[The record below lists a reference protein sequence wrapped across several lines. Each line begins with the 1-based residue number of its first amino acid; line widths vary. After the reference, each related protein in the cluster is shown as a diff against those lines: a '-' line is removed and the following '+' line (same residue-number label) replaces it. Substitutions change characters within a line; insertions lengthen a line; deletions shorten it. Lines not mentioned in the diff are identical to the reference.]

1 MVTQADLAKKLG
13 ITRTTVARALNGSK
27 SIKLE
32 TKEKVLELAKE
43 LGYEKNYLG
52 STLAIKEKKKIVA
65 IIAKSINEEY
75 SKKIKTGLKDFEE
88 EVKAYGVKI
97 KILEVDISDSSG
109 QIEILKRS
117 LEKKIHGLI
126 ITPLN
131 NEEIL
136 KIITPLIQELQVVSI
151 GKQLST
157 EMTYIDSRYTKS
169 GRIAANIMSNVTK
182 EEGKILIVDGGDDLM
197 SSKKYLKGF
206 TTKLDEISKR
216 YVGPIKIEN
225 LLENKSKILDYLSD
239 DVEGIYINRYAPEII
254 EYLGEVKKDNYKFIT
269 NGFNEKIR
277 GFLES
282 DKIIATV
289 SEDFYNQG
297 YTAGKRIFE
306 LLYKTD
312 IKRSQ
317 KFQTK
322 IDIIFKES
330 LD

>member
-1 MVTQADLAKKLG
+1 MVTQEDLAKKLG

-65 IIAKSINEEY
+65 IIAKSVNEEY
-75 SKKIKTGLKDFEE
+75 SKKIKAGLKDFED

-97 KILEVDISDSSG
+97 KILEVDLSDRIG
-109 QIEILKRS
+109 QIEILKKI
-117 LEKKIHGLI
+117 LDKKIHGLI
-126 ITPLN
+126 LTPLDT
-131 NEEIL
+131 EEIL
-136 KIITPLIQELQVVSI
+136 KIILPVINELHVVSI
-151 GKQLST
+151 GKELSS
-157 EMTYIDSRYTKS
+157 EITYIDSRYTKS
-169 GRIAANIMSNVTK
+169 GRIAANIMSNVTVK
-182 EEGKILIVDGGDDLM
+182 DGKILIIDGGDDLM

-206 TTKLDEISKR
+206 TAKLDEIQKK
-216 YVGPIKIEN
+216 YVGPIKIES
-225 LLENKSKILDYLSD
+225 LLENKNKVLNYLSED
-239 DVEGIYINRYAPEII
+239 IEGVYINRYAPEII
-254 EYLGEVKKDNYKFIT
+254 EYLGEIKRDNYRFVT

-277 GFLES
+277 GLLES
-282 DKIIATV
+282 NKIIATV

-317 KFQTK
+317 RFQTK
-322 IDIIFKES
+322 IDIIFRES